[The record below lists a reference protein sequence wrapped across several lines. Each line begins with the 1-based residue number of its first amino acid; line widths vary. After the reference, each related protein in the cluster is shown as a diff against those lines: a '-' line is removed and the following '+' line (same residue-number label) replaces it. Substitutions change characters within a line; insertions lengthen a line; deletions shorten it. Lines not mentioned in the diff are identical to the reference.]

1 MPVCLPQSH
10 RTFSYKTSETSSYTR
25 ISHSPILPTRVSVHN
40 AVIET
45 DKPKETEMNA
55 QQLHEEIKEA
65 NLSYMMLA
73 KQMINDDKASAIFR
87 LGISDEMADLL
98 AGLTPAQLLKMA
110 ASNMLLC
117 AFRFDERLLLNM
129 VTDYNKD
136 RMMSQAHATI
146 LMSARPV
153 EQLAA

>member
-1 MPVCLPQSH
+1 
-10 RTFSYKTSETSSYTR
+10 
-25 ISHSPILPTRVSVHN
+25 
-40 AVIET
+40 
-45 DKPKETEMNA
+45 MNA

-87 LGISDEMADLL
+87 LGVSEEMADLL
-98 AGLTPAQLLKMA
+98 AGLSPAQVLKMA
-110 ASNMLLC
+110 SSNMLLC

-136 RMMSQAHATI
+136 RMMSQAHAAI
-146 LMSARPV
+146 LM
-153 EQLAA
+153 AAQPTAEIAI

>member
-1 MPVCLPQSH
+1 
-10 RTFSYKTSETSSYTR
+10 
-25 ISHSPILPTRVSVHN
+25 
-40 AVIET
+40 
-45 DKPKETEMNA
+45 MNA

-73 KQMINDDKASAIFR
+73 RQMISDDKASAIFR
-87 LGISDEMADLL
+87 LGISEELADLL
-98 AGLTPAQLLKMA
+98 AGLAPAQILKMA
-110 ASNMLLC
+110 TSNMLLC

-146 LMSARPV
+146 LMAAQPV
-153 EQLAA
+153 AEIVV